1 MYRGNSSRA
10 NSPPRRHRC
19 MTAGRDAPDAANTL
33 KRDPPT
39 VYPPSWALC
48 PRSRALSWRVSA
60 GDCSRASR
68 AGPLASARAGPCTAA
83 TEPGAAA
90 GGWELV
96 RRVAH
101 AAHPAP
107 HMRAVPA
114 ALAGGHVSPSVIAGS
129 IHNFQSAPCARGQT
143 GGEAKRGV
151 VHHLWGPATTS
162 HTGWSTA
169 AHPMHD

>member
-114 ALAGGHVSPSVIAGS
+114 ALAGRARLTVCHRGQHSQLSICTLRARADRWRGEAWSRAPPLGSSDHVSHGLEHRRA
-129 IHNFQSAPCARGQT
+129 
-143 GGEAKRGV
+143 
-151 VHHLWGPATTS
+151 S
-162 HTGWSTA
+162 HA
-169 AHPMHD
+169 